1 MIISSGEM
9 GLESCSSVSSLG
21 GAAGR
26 IRTCEPL
33 RERISHLGALSQSV
47 DLESFTFDLAWLP
60 QHRIQ
65 KCLDTVLLMI
75 SRFRAVSK

>member
-1 MIISSGEM
+1 MLCFRFLIRF
-9 GLESCSSVSSLG
+9 

-33 RERISHLGALSQSV
+33 RERISHQGRSGQSV

-60 QHRIQ
+60 QPNAAKMSVFYLINHFHPMPR
-65 KCLDTVLLMI
+65 V
-75 SRFRAVSK
+75 R